1 MRRPG
6 PAPNPEMPEDSK
18 EAPLMMM
25 PVARALRSV
34 RTVRRAAVV
43 TVADKGTQC
52 CESDFDEG
60 SDMD

>member
-1 MRRPG
+1 MR
-6 PAPNPEMPEDSK
+6 APPEDSK